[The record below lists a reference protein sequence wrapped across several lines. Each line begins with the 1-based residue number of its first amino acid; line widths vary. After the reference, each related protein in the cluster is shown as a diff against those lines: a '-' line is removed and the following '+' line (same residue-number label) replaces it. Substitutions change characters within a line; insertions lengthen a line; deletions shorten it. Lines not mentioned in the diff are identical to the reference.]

1 VAVGSVFIQ
10 LSYPSLAKK
19 AHAQLHAARTWTR
32 RAGCDKELDENDQYN
47 CCWEIGMLR
56 HYFK

>member
-1 VAVGSVFIQ
+1 LGLFLFSPR
-10 LSYPSLAKK
+10 SYPSLAKK

-32 RAGCDKELDENDQYN
+32 RAGFEFELDGDDPYN